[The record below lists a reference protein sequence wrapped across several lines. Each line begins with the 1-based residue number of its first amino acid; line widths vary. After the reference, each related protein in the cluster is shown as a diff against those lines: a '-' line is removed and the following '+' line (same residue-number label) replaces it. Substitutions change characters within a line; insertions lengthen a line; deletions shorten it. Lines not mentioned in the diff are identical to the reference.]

1 MTFQMSGKTKKIAIL
16 GATGTT
22 GRLIAGRL
30 SAEGADILLCGRDR
44 TKLED
49 LAASLPRSA
58 DTFPVDAREVEDLDE
73 LAGDVGV
80 LVNCAGPFSLLGRP
94 VVEAAVKNRT
104 HYLDITGEQAFI
116 REVVETRVEPES
128 GTILVPACA
137 FEYALADAASILV
150 EQHLGGLDAIEVV
163 YRFHWVHT
171 SIGTRKSVV
180 CALGAPAL
188 QLVERKLTPITGGS
202 VEPWENLKRFP
213 FPGGEVFLIP
223 LHSEVRTIGTYLT
236 GKHPSW
242 CIALASHLA
251 PAAASVLKESLFKL
265 IESKSQNPSQTSQEQ
280 TGFAIDITG
289 RWKERTARMRIEGVN
304 PYGLTAAIAARTAL
318 LLAQEDRTGVSPAGE
333 ARTGSDGAAQDR
345 AGALSP
351 AMVGGPEAI
360 KEVTEQMGTTW
371 TMKTGAE

>member
-1 MTFQMSGKTKKIAIL
+1 MTFHMSGKTKKIAIL

-22 GRLIAGRL
+22 GRQIASRL
-30 SAEGADILLCGRDR
+30 TAEGADILLCGRDR
-44 TKLED
+44 IRLED

-58 DTFPVDAREVEDLDE
+58 DTFPVDAREAEDLDE

-80 LVNCAGPFSLLGRP
+80 LVNCAGPFSILGRP

-116 REVVETRVEPES
+116 REVVQTKVEPDS
-128 GTILVPACA
+128 GTMLVPACA
-137 FEYALADAASILV
+137 FEYALADAASMLV

-163 YRFHWVHT
+163 YRFDSIHT

-188 QLVERKLTPITGGS
+188 QLVEKKLTPITAGS
-202 VEPWENLKRFP
+202 VEPWENLRRFP

-236 GKHPSW
+236 GKQPSW
-242 CIALASHLA
+242 VIALASRLA
-251 PAAASVLKESLFKL
+251 PAFASLLRESLFKL
-265 IESKSQNPSQTSQEQ
+265 IDSKSQNPSQISQEQ
-280 TGFAIDITG
+280 TVFAIEING
-289 RWKERTARMRIEGVN
+289 RCEDRTARMRIEGVN

-318 LLAQEDRTGVSPAGE
+318 LLAGDGNTA
-333 ARTGSDGAAQDR
+333 SDGTPTGR
-345 AGALSP
+345 EGALSP
-351 AMVGGPEAI
+351 AMVGGPESI
-360 KEVTEQMGTTW
+360 KAVTEQMGTTW
-371 TMKTGAE
+371 TMMQDETSG

>member
-22 GRLIAGRL
+22 GRQIASRL
-30 SAEGADILLCGRDR
+30 SEDGADILLCGRDR
-44 TKLED
+44 TRLED

-58 DTFPVDAREVEDLDE
+58 DTFPVDAREPEDLDE
-73 LAGDVGV
+73 LAGDVAV

-94 VVEAAVKNRT
+94 VVEAAVKNRI

-116 REVVETRVEPES
+116 RQVVETRVEPES

-137 FEYALADAASILV
+137 FEYALADAASMLV
-150 EQHLGGLDAIEVV
+150 EKQLGGLDIIEVV
-163 YRFHWVHT
+163 YKFDSIHT
-171 SIGTRKSVV
+171 SIGTRKSVI

-188 QLVERKLTPITGGS
+188 QLVEKRLTPITGGR
-202 VEPWENLKRFP
+202 VEPWENLSRFP

-236 GKHPSW
+236 GKQPSW
-242 CIALASHLA
+242 CIALVSRLA
-251 PAAASVLKESLFKL
+251 PAVASMLRESLFKL
-265 IESKSQNPSQTSQEQ
+265 IESKSQNPSRTSQEQ

-289 RWKERTARMRIEGVN
+289 HRQERTARMRIEGIN
-304 PYGLTAAIAARTAL
+304 PYGLTAAIAARTAMML
-318 LLAQEDRTGVSPAGE
+318 AGE
-333 ARTGSDGAAQDR
+333 ASTGSGGATGDR

-351 AMVGGPEAI
+351 AMIGGPEAI
-360 KEVTEQMGTTW
+360 KAVTEQMGTTW
-371 TMKTGAE
+371 TMIQDKNNG